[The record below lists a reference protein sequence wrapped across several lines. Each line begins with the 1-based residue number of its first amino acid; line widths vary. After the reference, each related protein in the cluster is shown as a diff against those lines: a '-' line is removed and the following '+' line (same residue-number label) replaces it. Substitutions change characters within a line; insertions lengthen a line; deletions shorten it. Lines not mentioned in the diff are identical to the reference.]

1 MEAGLSYHLV
11 RLVRAYCGRRGR
23 EEALAACSQH
33 KVKPRPDPVIA
44 AFGSETSTDSDLKD
58 LGEHRISIIESGVA
72 DGVRIVFDNQEEN
85 LSQMVDASLNAIG
98 STCCDIE
105 KFHISTLAFLSG
117 CFWSSWMLNLSSMA
131 ERSLIVLNQSFHR
144 SHWRHDKWL
153 GANLGGWFLLEPGPA
168 SPLFED
174 CQEMLKSRGEEKAS
188 CGCEWSLCSCLDKVE
203 KGVKSEVLRKHR
215 KNHFDA
221 STFKKIADHGLNA
234 VRIPFG
240 YWIVTGP
247 TNADVYDGPAL
258 DQLDEAVKMARTC
271 NLQVVLDLHGN
282 PGGENG
288 LRPCGREKQDWT
300 WKEWRQ
306 EEALECLR
314 QVVVRY
320 RGFDNVTGIQV
331 CNEPSPA
338 IPSNVLCDFYE
349 ESIRVV
355 REAGMSPHD
364 VCIILPIFTQWRI
377 REISRLWLERG
388 NIHRYDNVAWDIH
401 FYHDF
406 HSAWSLLSHEQHV
419 AVLQDEARE
428 LTHLHAAMVGEWSA
442 SRPGPYPEEEVKDFV
457 MQQVLAYN
465 HSSHGWFFW
474 NWHDYS
480 FYDKWDMENGVIGNG
495 RLPRSLSELK
505 SQSAQRFLSLQDL

>member
-72 DGVRIVFDNQEEN
+72 DGRMFLVILDAESFIDGRTITDSVESK
-85 LSQMVDASLNAIG
+85 LSQV
-98 STCCDIE
+98 
-105 KFHISTLAFLSG
+105 
-117 CFWSSWMLNLSSMA
+117 
-131 ERSLIVLNQSFHR
+131 VLTTAKLER

-406 HSAWSLLSHEQHV
+406 HSAWSLLSHEQ
-419 AVLQDEARE
+419 DEARE

-457 MQQVLAYN
+457 MQQGSLAMLVSWIGRSVGN
-465 HSSHGWFFW
+465 PLVAL
-474 NWHDYS
+474 
-480 FYDKWDMENGVIGNG
+480 YDGGFAA
-495 RLPRSLSELK
+495 S
-505 SQSAQRFLSLQDL
+505 FLSWRSAFS